1 MAASV
6 VVCTWQGVREDP
18 PEERDAA
25 LTLARRVAAE
35 VGAELRWLM
44 IGAAPDGYLTV
55 AAAQGVTGVD
65 HIPDVDLGDER
76 PDALTEA
83 ITQYCG
89 TRQVEVLLFNQVF
102 GSRVIAPRVA
112 HRLGAGIVMNAIDVD
127 VVDDRLDV
135 TASAYGGDT
144 RVVYELNRTTASVM
158 ALLPNAIEAEAL
170 DGETVE
176 PLVTEIDV
184 DLSGVSERVRVI
196 EAAHSE
202 GPRLED
208 AEVIVAGGRGLGAQE
223 NLELVEQLADTLG
236 GMSGVSRPLV
246 DAGWIDSSHQ
256 VGLTGRFTRPGLY
269 IAAGISGATQHMVGC
284 TAAKTIV
291 AINTD
296 PDAAIFS
303 HAHFGIVGDCTEV
316 LAELVRAVKDS
327 GAS

>member
-6 VVCTWQGVREDP
+6 VVCTWRGASEDP

-25 LTLARRVAAE
+25 LTLARRIAGAI
-35 VGAELRWLM
+35 GAELRWL
-44 IGAAPDGYLTV
+44 IVGAAPEGHLAT
-55 AAAQGVTGVD
+55 AAAQRVAGVD
-65 HIPDVDLGDER
+65 HISDPDLGDER

-83 ITQYCG
+83 ISQYCAQ
-89 TRQVEVLLFNQVF
+89 RQVEVLLFNQGF
-102 GSRVIAPRVA
+102 GTRVVAPRVA
-112 HRLGAGIVMNAIDVD
+112 QRLEAGVVMNALDVE
-127 VVDDRLDV
+127 VTESRFDV

-144 RVVYELNRTTASVM
+144 RVVYELDRARAAVM

-170 DGETVE
+170 EAGASE
-176 PLVTEIDV
+176 PSVTEVAV
-184 DLSGVSERVRVI
+184 DLGGVDERIRVI

-208 AEVIVAGGRGLGAQE
+208 AEVIVAGGRGLGSEE
-223 NLELVEQLADTLG
+223 NLDLVEQLAAALG

-246 DAGWIDSSHQ
+246 DMGWIDSSHQ
-256 VGLTGRFTRPGLY
+256 VGLTGKFTRPGLY

-303 HAHFGIVGDCTEV
+303 HARFGIVGDCNEV
-316 LAELVRAVKDS
+316 LAELVRAVKDT

>member
-25 LTLARRVAAE
+25 LTLARRVAGALGAE
-35 VGAELRWLM
+35 VRWLM
-44 IGAAPDGYLTV
+44 IGAAPDGHLST
-55 AAAQGVTGVD
+55 AAAQGVAGIDRITHD
-65 HIPDVDLGDER
+65 DLGDER

-83 ITQYCG
+83 IMQYCSG
-89 TRQVEVLLFNQVF
+89 REIEVLVLNQDF

-112 HRLGAGIVMNAIDVD
+112 HRLGAGVVMNATDID

-144 RVVYELNRTTASVM
+144 RVIYELDRSSPSVI
-158 ALLPNAIEAEAL
+158 ALLPNTIEGEAL
-170 DGETVE
+170 DGDTVE
-176 PLVTEIDV
+176 PPVTEIDV
-184 DLSGVSERVRVI
+184 DLSKVSERVRVI

-223 NLELVEQLADTLG
+223 NLELVERLADALG

-303 HAHFGIVGDCTEV
+303 HARFGIVGDCTEV
-316 LAELVRAVKDS
+316 LTELVRAVNDS